1 MRTLAEDERECLVTA
16 GAHCLTTTMM
26 RKLPR
31 MVEARLSERCGF
43 EGPSFVDLV
52 AVLTKSN
59 CDFWK
64 NIHQSGSHF
73 ENGTPNAVGKMKR
86 ILEGDVKRDAWS
98 KILRRGESQ
107 VKKVAMVTSL

>member
-1 MRTLAEDERECLVTA
+1 MLGNRRSSLSDDDDDEKVA
-16 GAHCLTTTMM
+16 ADGGGTTF
-26 RKLPR
+26 RALRVRGPFFR
-31 MVEARLSERCGF
+31 GLSGC
-43 EGPSFVDLV
+43 VD
-52 AVLTKSN
+52 TKSN
-59 CDFWK
+59 CNFWK
-64 NIHQSGSHF
+64 NIHQIGSLF